1 MIVITMRRN
10 TGIRNR
16 MLEGCLPASAP
27 GGSGVSVAD
36 VVAEALEDEGDD
48 SVDWEEAPDLV
59 G

>member
-1 MIVITMRRN
+1 
-10 TGIRNR
+10 